1 VWAAFLSDE
10 YHMDAWSD
18 NHYRDRP
25 TDYTYCEDLEY
36 AEQTSLRYMRRW
48 VPWALQFGDLET
60 LARTHN
66 GGPAYFRAP
75 KTARYWRKIY
85 SAMNPYNFYDN
96 PHFRDWG
103 ERQHRARS
111 QGNKMQAV
119 VVPLAD
125 DIQLHEFPI
134 LSIVRKGIVRIA
146 TLTNLDHLAKHVV
159 LNNPVTRVWTNR
171 ALVDFALSPKP

>member
-1 VWAAFLSDE
+1 
-10 YHMDAWSD
+10 
-18 NHYRDRP
+18 
-25 TDYTYCEDLEY
+25 
-36 AEQTSLRYMRRW
+36 
-48 VPWALQFGDLET
+48 
-60 LARTHN
+60 
-66 GGPAYFRAP
+66 
-75 KTARYWRKIY
+75 
-85 SAMNPYNFYDN
+85 MNPYNFYDN

-146 TLTNLDHLAKHVV
+146 TLTNLDHLAKVSV
-159 LNNPVTRVWTNR
+159 LQYLLSRLQVFFT
-171 ALVDFALSPKP
+171 DFRFEITVLWAWVACF